1 MLEHSF
7 FKRVIF
13 FDFNVAF
20 PANSVVFK
28 ARLIVRW
35 KDCNEYYDIVYLN
48 VENRFE
54 KNVYTPVY
62 YHQVSHVV
70 KFSVIFA

>member
-1 MLEHSF
+1 M
-7 FKRVIF
+7 IF

-54 KNVYTPVY
+54 LNEKLSDEVDNLVLSKTL
-62 YHQVSHVV
+62 
-70 KFSVIFA
+70 